1 MKKLLF
7 ATMALFA
14 LCLVG
19 CENGSGQK
27 KSDYV
32 DLGLPSGTKW
42 KKANEKNL
50 MPYADAM
57 GLYKDMMPTI
67 EQWQELRDECV
78 WVWSNNGYQVTGTN
92 GKSIWLPAE
101 GHLLPGAEEV
111 SYKGYGCYC
120 TSTSGTSFVFS
131 STASEFSTYLGDRAA
146 LSVRLVMN

>member
-19 CENGSGQK
+19 CEGNSGQK

-42 KKANEKNL
+42 KKVNEKSL

-78 WVWSNNGYQVTGTN
+78 WVWSNNGYQITGIN
-92 GKSIWLPAE
+92 GKSIWLPGE
-101 GHLLPGAEEV
+101 GTLLPGAEEV
-111 SYKGYGCYC
+111 SYLGYGCYC

-131 STASEFSTYLGDRAA
+131 STASEFSYYIGDRAA

>member
-42 KKANEKNL
+42 KKANEKGL
-50 MPYADAM
+50 MTYTDAT
-57 GLYKDMMPTI
+57 GLYNGMLPTVA
-67 EQWQELRDECV
+67 QWQELKDECT
-78 WVWSNNGYQVTGTN
+78 WVWSNNGYQITGAN

-101 GHLLPGAEEV
+101 GHLLPGAEEI
-111 SYKGYGCYC
+111 SYPSYGTYL
-120 TSTSGTSFVFS
+120 TSKSGTSCVFS
-131 STASEFSTYLGDRAA
+131 STAFEISNYIGDRIAQ
-146 LSVRLVMN
+146 SVRLVMN

>member
-1 MKKLLF
+1 
-7 ATMALFA
+7 MALFA

-42 KKANEKNL
+42 KKTNEKNL

-57 GLYKDMMPTI
+57 GLYKGMMPTI

-78 WVWSNNGYQVTGTN
+78 WIWSNNGYQVTGTN

-101 GHLLPGAEEV
+101 GNLVPGEEGQVEVCGSFWRARLEGQASAPRGARIVVVSSAPGDAMLL
-111 SYKGYGCYC
+111 
-120 TSTSGTSFVFS
+120 
-131 STASEFSTYLGDRAA
+131 L
-146 LSVRLVMN
+146 VRPK

>member
-1 MKKLLF
+1 
-7 ATMALFA
+7 MALFA

-57 GLYKDMMPTI
+57 GLYKGMMPTI

-78 WVWSNNGYQVTGTN
+78 CGSGATTAI
-92 GKSIWLPAE
+92 KLP
-101 GHLLPGAEEV
+101 V
-111 SYKGYGCYC
+111 SMEKAFGCPQKD
-120 TSTSGTSFVFS
+120 TSFPAQKKSVTKAMGAIVPPLPVPVLCLVQLPQSFLHTSATEPLSPFAS
-131 STASEFSTYLGDRAA
+131 S
-146 LSVRLVMN
+146 

>member
-42 KKANEKNL
+42 KAV
-50 MPYADAM
+50 P
-57 GLYKDMMPTI
+57 
-67 EQWQELRDECV
+67 
-78 WVWSNNGYQVTGTN
+78 N
-92 GKSIWLPAE
+92 GKKPMR
-101 GHLLPGAEEV
+101 
-111 SYKGYGCYC
+111 K
-120 TSTSGTSFVFS
+120 T
-131 STASEFSTYLGDRAA
+131 
-146 LSVRLVMN
+146 